1 MLRMLPLN
9 QILAL
14 ELSVNLT
21 CSAFEGQK
29 LLLVS
34 DVEKRNF
41 PARRSDN
48 IFLTI
53 VVHRQK
59 RSDRIRFPFNSLHR
73 TPLNLSRIVDSKL
86 VRLIRQ
92 RTVRSTRDCFS
103 FVGKRNR
110 RKVNRNVEL
119 QLVWTHVFRGPN
131 DALKS

>member
-1 MLRMLPLN
+1 MLRMLPFN

-14 ELSVNLT
+14 ETTVNLT

-29 LLLVS
+29 LLLIS

-41 PARRSDN
+41 AARRSDN

-59 RSDRIRFPFNSLHR
+59 RSDRIRFPFDSLHR
-73 TPLNLSRIVDSKL
+73 TPLNLARVVDSKL

-92 RTVRSTRDCFS
+92 RTVRSTRDCFG
-103 FVGKRNR
+103 FVWKRNR
-110 RKVNRNVEL
+110 RKVDWNVEL
-119 QLVWTHVFRGPN
+119 QLVGPHVFRGPN
-131 DALKS
+131 DTLK